1 MIFRE
6 DLSLAIFD
14 FDLQPEADQPLTETF
29 DFDNNMRT
37 IFHLDL
43 DAFFVSVERIF
54 DPKLKGKPVIV
65 GGDPHGRGVVA
76 ACSYEARE
84 FGLHSAMPIRTA
96 FKLCPH
102 GIYLH
107 GHHDEYSNYSRAVKN
122 ILEKYA
128 PLIEQASID
137 EFYMDF
143 TGCRNIYGPVYD
155 FARFVQSEIDRKLS
169 LPCSIG
175 IGTNKN
181 IAKIASDF
189 NKPKG
194 VTLVEPGHEKNFL
207 ASLPVERIPG
217 VGKATLQYLQNR
229 GIHTVGDIANLPQE
243 LFAAAFGKSG
253 IDLWKKANGLGTE
266 YLSVERDQKSIS
278 KESTFGSDIN
288 SKKLVENILFD
299 LAGKVCQ
306 TLRDNNFHA
315 STITVKIRYSDFK
328 TITRAQTINHTNDDK
343 IIFETALDI
352 FRNSYT
358 RRVSLRL
365 IGIKLTGFSLS
376 SYQENLFDRNE
387 AARKKL
393 IEAVNSIRNR
403 YGYNSI
409 QMGNY

>member
-1 MIFRE
+1 
-6 DLSLAIFD
+6 
-14 FDLQPEADQPLTETF
+14 
-29 DFDNNMRT
+29 MRT

-54 DPKLKGKPVIV
+54 NPKLEGKAVIV

-76 ACSYEARE
+76 ACSYEARK
-84 FGLHSAMPIRTA
+84 FGLHSAMPIRNA
-96 FKLCPH
+96 FKLCPN

-107 GHHDEYSNYSRAVKN
+107 GHHDEYGNYSRAVKN

-128 PLIEQASID
+128 PSIEQASID

-143 TGCRNIYGPVYD
+143 TGCQNIYGPFYD
-155 FARFVQSEIDRKLS
+155 FARFIQSEIDRKLS

-175 IGTNKN
+175 IGTNKT

-194 VTLVEPGHEKNFL
+194 VTLVEPGDEKNFL
-207 ASLPVERIPG
+207 SVLPVERMPG

-229 GIHTVGDIANLPQE
+229 GIYTVGEIANLPQDF
-243 LFAAAFGKSG
+243 FAAAFGKFG
-253 IDLWKKANGLGTE
+253 IDLWKKANGMGKE
-266 YLSVERDQKSIS
+266 YLSIEQEQKSIS
-278 KESTFGSDIN
+278 KETTFSSDVN
-288 SKKLVENILFD
+288 SKKMVENILFD

-306 TLRDNNFHA
+306 TLRDNNFHT
-315 STITVKIRYSDFK
+315 STVTVKIRYSDFK
-328 TITRAQTINHTNDDK
+328 TITRAKTIKHTNDDR
-343 IIFETALDI
+343 IIFETALNI
-352 FRNSYT
+352 FRKSYT

-376 SYQENLFDRNE
+376 SYQENLFNRKE

-393 IEAVNSIRNR
+393 IEAVNSIRNK
-403 YGYNSI
+403 YGYASI